1 MRATFEAAIL
11 GILEGADASLA
22 DRFAM
27 LTSILA
33 PSNITAF
40 ALLIEMP
47 ALEARQAADLT
58 LIARQSGRWTGR
70 SFIRGGR
77 ADVRQAL
84 YMPALVAAP
93 FNPGHEGQIRTSHQN
108 RKARGGPALTTI
120 MRKLVVLANALLK
133 ANRPW
138 TPKTG

>member
-11 GILEGADASLA
+11 GILEADASLA
-22 DRFAM
+22 DRFAT

-77 ADVRQAL
+77 AERPPGAL
-84 YMPALVAAP
+84 HASPRR
-93 FNPGHEGQIRTSHQN
+93 RTLQP
-108 RKARGGPALTTI
+108 RT
-120 MRKLVVLANALLK
+120 
-133 ANRPW
+133 
-138 TPKTG
+138 